1 MNTKPDEQEPAEEE
15 AEVEEIDFM
24 VVTVGDNHPAGL
36 SDHSAKGK
44 SIANLVEA
52 LQSVDP
58 NSPDAEANKTSITD
72 NNGGRIE
79 LEEDLESPD
88 IIKK

>member
-1 MNTKPDEQEPAEEE
+1 MNTNPDDQEPAEEE
-15 AEVEEIDFM
+15 KEVEEIDFM
-24 VVTVGDNHPAGL
+24 VVTVGDNHETGL

-52 LQSVDP
+52 LQAVDP
-58 NSPDAEANKTSITD
+58 NSPDAEANKTSISD

-79 LEEDLESPD
+79 LNEDLDGPD
-88 IIKK
+88 TIKK